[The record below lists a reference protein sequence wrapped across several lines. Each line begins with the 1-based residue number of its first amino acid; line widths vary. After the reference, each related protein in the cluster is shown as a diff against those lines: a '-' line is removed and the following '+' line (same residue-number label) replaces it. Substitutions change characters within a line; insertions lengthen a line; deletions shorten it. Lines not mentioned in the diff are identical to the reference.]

1 MGKVTLCSVSCPLCT
16 ISTRFARIVLERD
29 KKGSKKHLV
38 GSGGKQNLEIVLSSF
53 VGNVIV
59 AYERECDPR
68 RICRVS
74 DMVYS

>member
-1 MGKVTLCSVSCPLCT
+1 M
-16 ISTRFARIVLERD
+16 VLGRY
-29 KKGSKKHLV
+29 KKGGKRYLV
-38 GSGGKQNLEIVLSSF
+38 RSGGKQKLEIVLSSF

-59 AYERECDPR
+59 AYEGECDPR